1 MIRIGITGSLA
12 SGKST
17 VAKIISKKNILEKVK
32 VIEKKINIVPL
43 DEMNLCPGAIKIDV
57 EGYEY
62 EAIQGAVDTIK
73 KYEPILMIE
82 VNDRSFEKIK
92 NLLNELNYSIFVYEK
107 NSKKLNSFDSS
118 LIKNQNTVINLI
130 CCSNNK
136 IDSIKNLIQ

>member
-1 MIRIGITGSLA
+1 M
-12 SGKST
+12 
-17 VAKIISKKNILEKVK
+17 
-32 VIEKKINIVPL
+32 IEKKIDIISL
-43 DEMNLCPGAIKIDV
+43 DEMNLRPGAIKIDV

-118 LIKNQNTVINLI
+118 LIKNKNTVINLI

>member
-1 MIRIGITGSLA
+1 
-12 SGKST
+12 
-17 VAKIISKKNILEKVK
+17 
-32 VIEKKINIVPL
+32 
-43 DEMNLCPGAIKIDV
+43 
-57 EGYEY
+57 
-62 EAIQGAVDTIK
+62 
-73 KYEPILMIE
+73 MIE

-118 LIKNQNTVINLI
+118 LIKNKNTVINLI